1 MLSIASGTLQQAGG
15 CKWCRRSVEAA
26 EADSLAQ
33 IDAQLLY
40 VSRNKVAAALAEKGG
55 SNGLAK
61 TARTLVQFV
70 EGEFED
76 V

>member
-1 MLSIASGTLQQAGG
+1 MLSVASWTLQQACG
-15 CKWCRRSVEAA
+15 CEWCREGVEVV
-26 EADSLAQ
+26 EADSPAQ

-61 TARTLVQFV
+61 TARTLLQFV